1 MLVTGVLLRVTASAG
16 DFLDAARD
24 AGIGDSKSLC
34 AHGDMAAVESFVLAM
49 LAEHL
54 GHAPASLDAL
64 YSHVS
69 LLDDKA
75 LRDLCPEGEAPRA
88 CFAEAVALPAFG
100 EGISAD
106 SRKSARALGDAGVRL
121 VAARSVTV
129 CARRLNVARE
139 AGRSRFDLDLDAML
153 DLVVALRAQAHE
165 ELRVVCG
172 KVGGRKAY
180 AAAMTR
186 VHPLPETLEETPA
199 RSAYRLRGVGEVAF
213 ARDADAS
220 DPAVA
225 LASLVGKYL
234 RELTVER
241 IYRYYAKAIPG
252 LTRASGYHDPVTA
265 RFVEATRLVRGERAI
280 GDDCFER

>member
-1 MLVTGVLLRVTASAG
+1 MLVTGVLLRVTASES
-16 DFLDAARD
+16 DLLSAARD

-34 AHGDMAAVESFVLAM
+34 AHGDMAAVESFVLAV

-54 GHAPASLDAL
+54 GNTPASLNAL
-64 YSHVS
+64 YSCVS
-69 LLDDKA
+69 LLDEAA
-75 LRDLCPEGEAPRA
+75 LRALCPEGESPRA
-88 CFAEAVALPAFG
+88 CFAEEVALPAFG
-100 EGISAD
+100 GGVTDDA
-106 SRKSARALGDAGVRL
+106 RKTARALRDAGVAL
-121 VAARSVTV
+121 VDARSVTV
-129 CARRLNVARE
+129 CARRMNVARE

-153 DLVVALRAQAHE
+153 DLVVALRARAGE
-165 ELRVVCG
+165 ELRAVCG

-186 VHPLPETLEETPA
+186 VHPLPETLEEAPA

-213 ARDADAS
+213 VRDADAS

-234 RELTVER
+234 RELTMER
-241 IYRYYAKAIPG
+241 IYRYYAKALPG

>member
-1 MLVTGVLLRVTASAG
+1 MLVTGVLLRVTATER

-24 AGIGDSKSLC
+24 AGIGDSKNLC

-49 LAEHL
+49 LTEHL
-54 GHAPASLDAL
+54 GHTPASLDAL
-64 YSHVS
+64 YPRVS
-69 LLDDKA
+69 LLDEAA
-75 LRDLCPEGEAPRA
+75 LRELCPEGESPRA
-88 CFAEAVALPAFG
+88 CFAEEVALPAFG
-100 EGISAD
+100 EGVTEA
-106 SRKSARALGDAGVRL
+106 SRKSARTLHDAGVAL
-121 VAARSVTV
+121 VEARSVTV
-129 CARRLNVARE
+129 CARRMNVAKE

-153 DLVVALRAQAHE
+153 DLVVALRARAGE
-165 ELRVVCG
+165 EIRAVCG

-180 AAAMTR
+180 TSAMTR

-213 ARDADAS
+213 VRDADAS

-234 RELTVER
+234 RELTMER
-241 IYRYYAKAIPG
+241 IYRYYAKALPG

-280 GDDCFER
+280 GDECFER